1 MVAKG
6 AQPTSVIFKEI
17 PVRSTK
23 EAIASEKA
31 VVKIPII
38 ALIPVKAIPSLRPPS
53 NARVGFTLKQ
63 RAISVKTI
71 VIKGAAPKSIKGLKI
86 VFARSII
93 VFIYF
98 LLHKLR

>member
-31 VVKIPII
+31 VKIPII

-71 VIKGAAPKSIKGLKI
+71 VIKGAAPKSIKGLKL
-86 VFARSII
+86 
-93 VFIYF
+93 Y
-98 LLHKLR
+98 LLGQ

>member
-6 AQPTSVIFKEI
+6 AQPTSVIFKKEI

-38 ALIPVKAIPSLRPPS
+38 ALIPVKAIPSLRPPLM
-53 NARVGFTLKQ
+53 REE
-63 RAISVKTI
+63 
-71 VIKGAAPKSIKGLKI
+71 
-86 VFARSII
+86 
-93 VFIYF
+93 
-98 LLHKLR
+98 LLP

>member
-31 VVKIPII
+31 VVPII